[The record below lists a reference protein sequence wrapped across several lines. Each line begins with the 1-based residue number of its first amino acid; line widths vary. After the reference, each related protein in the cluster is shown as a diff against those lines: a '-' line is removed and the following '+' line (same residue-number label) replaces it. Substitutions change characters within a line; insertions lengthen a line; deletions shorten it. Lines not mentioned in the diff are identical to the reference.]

1 MQNRLARTVRT
12 ALLIGAGGAVTL
24 VLVPTAISIGT
35 GGHLPGFLQPLATF
49 LWPLVIVFLLFAVAL
64 AGWERVTNTDK
75 PITARRLNSPS
86 NRERSVQS
94 AERYARERIDGSLAE
109 HVTRL
114 LDVDEVPPTVARP
127 ADVIVQL
134 GQGGKSRLPA
144 HADLPKTLD
153 DAHGSLLILGAPGS
167 GKSTLLLELTRA
179 LALRA
184 TGDQKHPIPL
194 IIDLGSW
201 AMSGW
206 RWDNRR
212 PAPPG
217 DFQKWLL
224 REIERRYT
232 IHPSL
237 GRIWL
242 EQGKIGLMLDGL
254 DEVPPEYQER
264 CVNEINNVRD
274 AFLIRELVVCCRD
287 EEHEA
292 LTTPLQ
298 LNSSVTINPLTR
310 KQVVEFF
317 TRLGP
322 RVDGVRAALRTDPEL
337 WRLLD
342 SPLMLSLMALA
353 YQDRPP
359 SEVDLTG
366 TLEQR
371 RREVFDAYL
380 TAVPTRQAENL
391 GYPPEKVL
399 RTLRFLAR
407 VSASPLCNDLTARTR
422 LPSLV
427 AWARFLPSS
436 TLVHVFG
443 RGLPGVL
450 AGSVTGTTLAMGML
464 LGPAAALVTAVLLVG
479 YVAFLDHL
487 STLPWVRP
495 AQKAGTIPQGWITAA
510 CGYVLGLVVSL
521 ALVGLTTPATNWLAD
536 QPLWVGVP
544 AVIVAAFL
552 TIMSAVEAWSKMP
565 GNSAALGAAGAVL
578 VGVSMFWIG
587 PQELLTSMGIG
598 AVLGIV
604 AGLTTAARD
613 EVWWQFGEDQYEAFD
628 GQGSKL
634 LRNSAPLVGAAGLL
648 GVLPVLFSG
657 TLLDERALDAGLG
670 LLVAG
675 LAAPAAWHADVF
687 PFDTAKNAASEWLAR
702 AMALS
707 ELPVRRARLLRGLAE
722 HSMLSRVEGGYRFT
736 HLQLRDHLLG
746 YERKA
751 GKKPEPAASDEG
763 ASGASAEPAAVEDSS
778 GTGEAGSGGGQEP
791 PKPNSPTSASSG
803 DAADSGS
810 GEGKTESDPA
820 TPSAAKP

>member
-12 ALLIGAGGAVTL
+12 ALLIGAGSAVTL

-35 GGHLPGFLQPLATF
+35 GGKLPGFLQPLATF
-49 LWPLVIVFLLFAVAL
+49 LWPLVIVFLLFAAAL
-64 AGWERVTNTDK
+64 AAWERITNADK

-94 AERYARERIDGSLAE
+94 TERYARERLNGSLAE
-109 HVTRL
+109 HVAQL
-114 LDVDEVPPTVARP
+114 LDVDEVPATVARP
-127 ADVIVQL
+127 ADVVVQL
-134 GQGGKSRLPA
+134 NQGGKSRLPA
-144 HADLPKTLD
+144 HADLPETLD
-153 DAHGSLLILGAPGS
+153 DANGALLILGAPGS

-179 LALRA
+179 LSLRA
-184 TGDQKHPIPL
+184 AGDQRRPIPF

-212 PAPPG
+212 PAPPA
-217 DFQKWLL
+217 DFEKWLL

-232 IHPSL
+232 VHPSL

-242 EQGKIGLMLDGL
+242 EQGKVGLMLDGL

-264 CVNEINNVRD
+264 CVNEINKLRD
-274 AFLIRELVVCCRD
+274 SFIIRELVVCCRS

-298 LNSSVTINPLTR
+298 LNNSVTINPLTR

-317 TRLGP
+317 TRIGP
-322 RVDGVRAALRTDPEL
+322 RVDGVRSALRTDPEL

-353 YQDRPP
+353 YQDRPS
-359 SEVDLTG
+359 SEIRLSG
-366 TLEQR
+366 ALPQR
-371 RREVFDAYL
+371 RRQVFDAYL
-380 TAVPTRQAENL
+380 TAVPTREADDL

-450 AGSVTGTTLAMGML
+450 AGSVTGATLAMGML
-464 LGPAAALVTAVLLVG
+464 LGPASALVTALLLVG

-495 AQKAGTIPQGWITAA
+495 AQKSGTIPQGWITAA
-510 CGYVLGLVVSL
+510 CGYLLGLVVSL
-521 ALVGLTTPATNWLAD
+521 ALVGLITPATNWLAA

-544 AVIVAAFL
+544 VVILTAFL

-565 GNSAALGAAGAVL
+565 GNSAALGAAGSVL

-598 AVLGIV
+598 VVLGIV

-634 LRNSAPLVGAAGLL
+634 LKNSAPLVGAAGLM

-657 TLLDERALDAGLG
+657 TLLDERALDTGIG

-687 PFDTAKNAASEWLAR
+687 PFDSAKNAASEWLAR

-722 HSMLSRVEGGYRFT
+722 HSMLSRVDGGYRFT
-736 HLQLRDHLLG
+736 HLLLRDHLLG
-746 YERKA
+746 YERKPA
-751 GKKPEPAASDEG
+751 KKPGGEEATDSDAAEKS
-763 ASGASAEPAAVEDSS
+763 SS
-778 GTGEAGSGGGQEP
+778 GTGESTSSDEAAKADSPEQTPSDAG
-791 PKPNSPTSASSG
+791 
-803 DAADSGS
+803 ADSGS
-810 GEGKTESDPA
+810 GEEKAAADPA
-820 TPSAAKP
+820 KPGAAKS